1 VNCCIRSSGGIS
13 AILAVLAKEGDA
25 AAAAASAA
33 SSPSNS
39 AANGYASSGNSSYSP
54 LRFIRRAGSSVVLYS
69 PQPQHNSSS
78 GAAAADSSHSAAVTP
93 MSSPG
98 GGAFGSHSGGTV
110 STSDAQQHAAEA
122 LTEEMRELV
131 EKRFAKGPPAGL
143 LRKALT
149 VTALACHTSSV
160 PKAPLLATLPEEL
173 APAAAA
179 LFLSLMRYMGDAP
192 AAPTL
197 APAGMASS
205 MNAAAAAAAST
216 AAGAEGSSS
225 SSESAA
231 AAAAAAVAAAAAAA
245 AAAALKA
252 LVHSAA
258 AGPPVLQEE
267 ALCAVLKQTC
277 GCPASGSREAAGY
290 EALSALLAVL
300 PVHSLDACVRAAV
313 WAQLNGARFRA
324 DAVGGLAL
332 CAHYALS
339 NAASK

>member
-1 VNCCIRSSGGIS
+1 
-13 AILAVLAKEGDA
+13 
-25 AAAAASAA
+25 
-33 SSPSNS
+33 
-39 AANGYASSGNSSYSP
+39 
-54 LRFIRRAGSSVVLYS
+54 
-69 PQPQHNSSS
+69 
-78 GAAAADSSHSAAVTP
+78 

-98 GGAFGSHSGGTV
+98 GGAFGSHSGGTAA
-110 STSDAQQHAAEA
+110 SNSDAQQHAAEA

-160 PKAPLLATLPEEL
+160 PKAPLLAALPEEL

-216 AAGAEGSSS
+216 AAGAEGSSSS

>member
-1 VNCCIRSSGGIS
+1 
-13 AILAVLAKEGDA
+13 VLAKEGDA

-39 AANGYASSGNSSYSP
+39 AANGNASSGNSSYSP
-54 LRFIRRAGSSVVLYS
+54 LRFIRRAGSSVVLSS
-69 PQPQHNSSS
+69 PQPQHSSS
-78 GAAAADSSHSAAVTP
+78 GVGAAADSSHSAAVTP

-98 GGAFGSHSGGTV
+98 GGAFGSHSGGTA
-110 STSDAQQHAAEA
+110 SNNADAQQHAAEA

-160 PKAPLLATLPEEL
+160 PKAPLLSALPEEL

-197 APAGMASS
+197 APAGAGMTSS
-205 MNAAAAAAAST
+205 MNAAAAAAAAANT
-216 AAGAEGSSS
+216 AAGAEGSS

-231 AAAAAAVAAAAAAA
+231 AAAAAAVAAAGAAA